1 MCVTDTKHFILP
13 VVILYLFTSEEKNL
27 FRTENFTFNP
37 IVNTK
42 NIHTKL
48 VPKYQTD

>member
-42 NIHTKL
+42 
-48 VPKYQTD
+48 KYTHKTCSKISN